1 MSYIIIM
8 KKHFLSPLLFLLLSN
23 FAFSQN
29 ENIEF
34 TAVKDRQDSYARLSQ
49 ETSWLKNIPVK
60 SIGPTVMSGR
70 VVDIEVN
77 PNDPTEFL
85 AAFASGGLWHTNTN
99 GTSFTPLFQDERV
112 MSIGDIAVSWE
123 NSTIWIGTGEN
134 NSSRSSYSGDGM
146 YVSYNMG
153 KTWEHKSDLELDETQ
168 HIGRII
174 LHPTDK
180 NTLWVAALGH
190 LYSKN
195 KERGIYKTTD
205 GGKTWQKTLFVDEN
219 TGAVDLIIDPS
230 NPNTLYAATWQR
242 HRAAW
247 DFEESGK
254 GSGIYRSDDGGQNWT
269 KLTTSE
275 SGFPVSEGVG
285 RIGLTISKAN
295 PNWIYACLDN
305 QDRKPKDETKKDEKK
320 LTLTKDAILAMNSE
334 QFLSVSDEQI
344 TEYLKENRF
353 PRKYTAEF
361 IKSQI
366 KENKIQPKALVD
378 FLGDANTRLFDT
390 PVKGLELYLSK
401 DKGKT
406 WEKTHEGSI
415 DEVVYSYGYY
425 FGQVRVSQNN
435 PQKLYIVGV
444 PILTSDDGGKNW
456 KSINGDNVHADHHAL
471 WVNPNR
477 EGHLINGN
485 DGGIN
490 ISYNDGKTWSKHN
503 SIPVGQF
510 YSVATDRAEPYN
522 VYGGL
527 QDNGVW
533 TASHQY
539 EYSDYWQQEGAYPYK
554 RLLGGDGMQVEIDF
568 RDNNTIFTCYQ
579 FGNCYKVDKTT
590 LESDYI
596 TPSHELGQKPF
607 RFNWQTPLHLSK
619 HQQNIL
625 YMGSNRVHRS
635 FDQGK
640 TWETI
645 SEDLTRGADE
655 KLAKTGDV
663 AYNTL
668 TSIDESAL
676 RFGLLYVGSDDGMVH
691 ISKDAG
697 YSWENISQNYLKEFP
712 KYKNFWVSRVQASK
726 HQLERVYVTLNGYR
740 FDNFE
745 AIVLV
750 SNDFGKTWKKI
761 GQNLPL
767 ESVNVIREDYKN
779 ENLLFV
785 GTDHDLYAS
794 LDKGENFMRLG
805 KDFPRV
811 AVHDLSVQPVANH
824 LVVGTHGRSL
834 FIINI
839 EPLQNLASKPKETSF
854 FLAKNNIKSNKN
866 WGKTYWSKWFG
877 NYEPSEEEQKFIF
890 FTNQKSE
897 VELQIL
903 DKNGNVLHSEKME
916 ARAGLNYWNYD
927 LTINEAAAKKL
938 SKSLSTKEKPFTISK
953 SDNGKYYLPIS
964 NYKVVLVENGKKVE
978 SSFEIVE
985 K

>member
-1 MSYIIIM
+1 M

>member
-1 MSYIIIM
+1 M
-8 KKHFLSPLLFLLLSN
+8 KRHFLTPLLFLLLSN
-23 FAFSQN
+23 QAFSQDI
-29 ENIEF
+29 ELEF
-34 TAVKDRQDSYARLSQ
+34 TTAEQRISSQ
-49 ETSWLKNIPVK
+49 NKINAADSWLKNVPIK
-60 SIGPTVMSGR
+60 SIGPTIMSGR

-77 PNDPTEFL
+77 PNNPAEFL

-99 GTSFTPLFQDERV
+99 GTSFTPLFQNEKV

-123 NSTIWIGTGEN
+123 DSTIWIGTGEN

-146 YVSYNMG
+146 YVSKNMG
-153 KTWEHKSDLELDETQ
+153 KTWEHKSDLELNETQ

-180 NTLWVAALGH
+180 NTLFVAALGH

-205 GGKTWQKTLFVDEN
+205 GGKTWKKTLFVDVH
-219 TGAVDLIIDPS
+219 TGAVDLIIDPT
-230 NPNTLYAATWQR
+230 NPNILYTATWQR

-247 DFEESGK
+247 DFEESGV
-254 GSGIYRSDDGGQNWT
+254 GSGVYRSDDGGENWT
-269 KLTTSE
+269 KVTTKE
-275 SGFPVSEGVG
+275 SGFPISEGVG

-295 PNWIYACLDN
+295 PDWVYACLDN
-305 QDRKPKDETKKDEKK
+305 QDRKPKDETKKEEKK
-320 LTLTKDAILAMNSE
+320 STLTQDAILVMKSE
-334 QFLSVSDEQI
+334 DFLKINDAEI

-353 PRKYTAEF
+353 PKKYDVAF
-361 IKSQI
+361 VKAQI
-366 KENKIQPKALVD
+366 KEGKLEPKTLVE
-378 FLGDANTRLFDT
+378 FLGDANSRLFDT

-406 WEKTHEGSI
+406 WQKTHEGSI

-456 KSINGDNVHADHHAL
+456 RSINGDNVHADHHAL
-471 WVNPNR
+471 WINPKQ

-490 ISYNDGKTWSKHN
+490 ISYNDGKTWSKQN

-533 TASHQY
+533 TASHEY
-539 EYSDYWQQEGAYPYK
+539 EYSDSWQEEGSYPYK

-568 RDNNTIFTCYQ
+568 RDNTTVYTCYQ

-590 LESDYI
+590 LESSYI

-625 YMGSNRVHRS
+625 YMGSNYVHRS

-645 SEDLTRGADE
+645 SEDLTRGANE
-655 KLAKTGDV
+655 KNAKTGDV

-668 TSIDESAL
+668 SSIDESAL

-691 ISKDAG
+691 VSKDAG

-712 KYKNFWVSRVQASK
+712 KYTNFWVSRVQASK
-726 HQLERVYVTLNGYR
+726 HKMERVYVTLNGYR

-745 AIVLV
+745 SIIFV
-750 SNDFGKTWKKI
+750 SNDFGKTWTRI
-761 GQNLPL
+761 GKNLPL
-767 ESVNVIREDYKN
+767 ESVNVIREDSKN

-785 GTDHDLYAS
+785 GTDHNLYAS
-794 LDKGENFMRLG
+794 LDAGTSFMPLG

-811 AVHDLSVQPVANH
+811 AVHDLSIQPVANH

-834 FIINI
+834 FVVDIA
-839 EPLQNLASKPKETSF
+839 PLQSLAKMKTDKSF
-854 FLAKNNIKSNKN
+854 FLEKNKVTFNKN
-866 WGKTYWSKWFG
+866 WGKSYWSKWFG
-877 NYEPSEEEQKFIF
+877 NYEPNEEEKKFIF
-890 FTNQKSE
+890 FATQKSN
-897 VELQIL
+897 VELRIV
-903 DKNGNVLHSEKME
+903 DATNTILHSEKLE
-916 ARAGLNYWNYD
+916 ANKGLNYWNYD
-927 LTINEAAAKKL
+927 LTINEEAAKKL
-938 SKSLSTKEKPFTISK
+938 SKSLSTSDKKITKPFVVSK

-964 NYKVVLVENGKKVE
+964 TYKVVLVENGKTTQLP
-978 SSFEIVE
+978 FEVVE

>member
-1 MSYIIIM
+1 M
-8 KKHFLSPLLFLLLSN
+8 KRVFLTFISCALLSN
-23 FAFSQN
+23 TAFSQDI
-29 ENIEF
+29 ELEF
-34 TAVKDRQDSYARLSQ
+34 TTAQDRINSQ
-49 ETSWLKNIPVK
+49 NKINSSTSWLKNVPIK
-60 SIGPTVMSGR
+60 SIGPTIMSGR

-77 PNDPTEFL
+77 PNNPNEFL

-99 GTSFTPLFQDERV
+99 GTSFTPLFQNEKV

-123 NSTIWIGTGEN
+123 DSTIWIGTGEN
-134 NSSRSSYSGDGM
+134 NSSRSSYFGDGM

-153 KTWEHKSDLELDETQ
+153 KTWEHKNDTELNETQ
-168 HIGRII
+168 HIGRIV

-180 NTLWVAALGH
+180 NILFVAALGH

-205 GGKTWQKTLFVDEN
+205 GGKTWKKTLFIDEN
-219 TGAVDLIIDPS
+219 TGAVDLIIDPT
-230 NPNTLYAATWQR
+230 NPNTLYTATWQR

-247 DFEESGK
+247 DFEEAGA
-254 GSGIYRSDDGGQNWT
+254 GSGIYRSDDGGENWIKITT
-269 KLTTSE
+269 KE
-275 SGFPVSEGVG
+275 SGFPISEGVG
-285 RIGLTISKAN
+285 RIGLAISKAN
-295 PNWIYACLDN
+295 PDWVYACLDN
-305 QDRKPKDETKKDEKK
+305 QDRKPKDEIKKDGKK
-320 LTLTKDAILAMNSE
+320 ENNKPTLTKDAILVMNKE
-334 QFLSVSDEQI
+334 QFLKVSDSQI
-344 TEYLKENRF
+344 TEYLKENHF
-353 PRKYTAEF
+353 PKKYDVTFVKE
-361 IKSQI
+361 QI
-366 KENKIQPKALVD
+366 KQGKIEPKALVE
-378 FLGDANTRLFDT
+378 FLGDANSRLFDT

-406 WEKTHEGSI
+406 WQKTHEGSI

-471 WVNPNR
+471 WINPKQ

-490 ISYNDGKTWSKHN
+490 ISYNDGKTWSKSN

-539 EYSDYWQQEGAYPYK
+539 EYSDVWQQEGNYPYK

-568 RDNNTIFTCYQ
+568 RDNNTVYTCYQ
-579 FGNCYKVDKTT
+579 FGNCYKIDKTT
-590 LESDYI
+590 LASDYI

-625 YMGSNRVHRS
+625 YMGSNHVHRS

-645 SEDLTRGADE
+645 SEDLTRGANPKE
-655 KLAKTGDV
+655 AKTGDV

-691 ISKDAG
+691 VSKDAG
-697 YSWENISQNYLKEFP
+697 YSWENISQNYLKQFP
-712 KYKNFWVSRVQASK
+712 QYKNFWVSRVQASK
-726 HQLERVYVTLNGYR
+726 HKMERVYISLNGYR

-745 AIVLV
+745 SIIFV
-750 SNDFGKTWKKI
+750 SNDFGKTWTRI
-761 GQNLPL
+761 GTDLPL
-767 ESVNVIREDYKN
+767 ESVNVIREDFKE

-785 GTDHDLYAS
+785 GTDHNLYAS
-794 LDKGENFMRLG
+794 LDAGKSFMTLG

-834 FIINI
+834 YVVDIA
-839 EPLQNLASKPKETSF
+839 PLQSLVKMDKEKSF
-854 FLAKNNIKSNKN
+854 FLDKNKITFNKN

-877 NYEPSEEEQKFIF
+877 NYEPNEEEQKFIF
-890 FTNQKSE
+890 FTTQKSN
-897 VELQIL
+897 VELRIL
-903 DKNGNVLHSEKME
+903 DKNNVVLHSEKLE
-916 ARAGLNYWNYD
+916 ANKGLNYWKYD
-927 LTINEAAAKKL
+927 LTINEEAAKKL
-938 SKSLSTKEKPFTISK
+938 SKSLSTKEQPFIVSK
-953 SDNGKYYLPIS
+953 SDNEKYYLPIS
-964 NYKVVLVENGKKVE
+964 TYKIALVENGKTIE
-978 SSFEIVE
+978 LPFEVVE
-985 K
+985 KK

>member
-1 MSYIIIM
+1 MA
-8 KKHFLSPLLFLLLSN
+8 KKRTYKIN
-23 FAFSQN
+23 
-29 ENIEF
+29 
-34 TAVKDRQDSYARLSQ
+34 R
-49 ETSWLKNIPVK
+49 
-60 SIGPTVMSGR
+60 PTVMGGR

-77 PNDPTEFL
+77 PNNPTEFL

-99 GTSFTPLFQDERV
+99 GTSFTPLFQNEKV
-112 MSIGDIAVSWE
+112 MSIGDIAVSWQD
-123 NSTIWIGTGEN
+123 STIWIGTGEN
-134 NSSRSSYSGDGM
+134 NSSRSSYSGDGI

-153 KTWEHKSDLELDETQ
+153 KDWEHKSDLELNETQ

-180 NTLWVAALGH
+180 NILWVAALGH

-195 KERGIYKTTD
+195 KERGVYKTTD
-205 GGKTWQKTLFVDEN
+205 GGKTWKKTLFVDEN
-219 TGAVDLIIDPS
+219 TGAIDLIIDPT
-230 NPNTLYAATWQR
+230 NPNILYATMWQR
-242 HRAAW
+242 HRTAW
-247 DFEESGK
+247 NFEESGI
-254 GSGIYRSDDGGQNWT
+254 GSGIYSSDDAGENWT
-269 KLTTSE
+269 KLTTKE

-285 RIGLTISKAN
+285 RIGLTISEAN

-305 QDRKPKDETKKDEKK
+305 QDRKDKEPKNETKKDEKK
-320 LTLTKDAILAMNSE
+320 PTLTKDAILVMDKD
-334 QFLSVSDEQI
+334 QFLKISDAEI

-353 PRKYTAEF
+353 PKKYDAAY

-366 KENKIQPKALVD
+366 KEGKLEPKALVE
-378 FLGDANTRLFDT
+378 FLEDANSQLFDT
-390 PVKGLELYLSK
+390 PVKGLEVYLSK

-406 WEKTHEGSI
+406 WQKTHEGSI

-471 WVNPNR
+471 WINPKQ

-490 ISYNDGKTWSKHN
+490 ISYNDGKTWSKSN
-503 SIPVGQF
+503 SIPVAQF

-539 EYSDYWQQEGAYPYK
+539 EYLNNWQQEGQYSYK

-568 RDNNTIFTCYQ
+568 RDNTTIYTCYQ

-590 LESDYI
+590 METSYI

-645 SEDLTRGADE
+645 SEDLTRGKNKED
-655 KLAKTGDV
+655 AKTGDV

-697 YSWENISQNYLKEFP
+697 YNWENISQNYLKEFLQ
-712 KYKNFWVSRVQASK
+712 YKDFWVSRVQASK
-726 HQLERVYVTLNGYR
+726 HKIERVYITLNGYR

-745 AIVLV
+745 SIIFV
-750 SNDFGKTWKKI
+750 SNDFGATWDRI
-761 GQNLPL
+761 GTDLPL

-785 GTDHDLYAS
+785 GTDHNLYAS
-794 LDKGENFMRLG
+794 LDGGKSFMTLG
-805 KDFPRV
+805 KDFPHV

-834 FIINI
+834 FVIDIA
-839 EPLQNLASKPKETSF
+839 PLQVLSEKMDKNLIVDKSF
-854 FLAKNNIKSNKN
+854 FLNKQNENKITFNKN
-866 WGKTYWSKWFG
+866 WGKNYWSKWFG
-877 NYEPSEEEQKFIF
+877 NYEPSEEEQRFVF
-890 FTNQKSE
+890 FSSQKSTAMIGIMYENDVILFNEDIE
-897 VELQIL
+897 VN
-903 DKNGNVLHSEKME
+903 K
-916 ARAGLNYWNYD
+916 GLNYWNYD
-927 LTINEAAAKKL
+927 FVINEESAKEL
-938 SKSLSTKEKPFTISK
+938 SKLLSTKQKPFSIPK
-953 SDNGKYYLPIS
+953 ADNQYYYLPAAK
-964 NYKVVLVENGKKVE
+964 YKVVLIENGKTTQLL
-978 SSFEIVE
+978 FEIVE